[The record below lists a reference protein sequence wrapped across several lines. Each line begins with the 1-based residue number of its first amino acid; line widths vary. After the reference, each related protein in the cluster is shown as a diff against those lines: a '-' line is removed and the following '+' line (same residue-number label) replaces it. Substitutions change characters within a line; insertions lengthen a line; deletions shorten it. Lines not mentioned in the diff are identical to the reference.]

1 MQSLEKRVADLEK
14 VTHTGAAAR
23 IERIRLVGVNPD
35 GSRTEGAVI
44 NVPPVKNG
52 RADFSKVPDDELRK
66 LARIRIEDAD

>member
-44 NVPPVKNG
+44 NVPPIKNG
-52 RADFSKVPDDELRK
+52 RADFSGFTDDEVRR
-66 LARIRIEDAD
+66 LARVRIVD